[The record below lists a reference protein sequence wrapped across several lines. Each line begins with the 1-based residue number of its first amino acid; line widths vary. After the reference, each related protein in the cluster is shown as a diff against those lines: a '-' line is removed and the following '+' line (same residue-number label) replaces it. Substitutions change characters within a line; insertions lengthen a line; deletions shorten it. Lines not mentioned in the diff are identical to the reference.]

1 MFIHLYF
8 KIFKMKNLLLLLL
21 IVCVACNKDNEDEPL
36 VISRIE
42 YRIDSSIEGAMVK
55 YINSNGTEEMDFLN
69 DSTTW
74 VYTFNWEK
82 DLDSVGFKLKDYITW
97 TSYRIIVNEDTVI
110 NYTGPVPEGGYAG
123 WYPIYYKF

>member
-1 MFIHLYF
+1 
-8 KIFKMKNLLLLLL
+8 MKKLLMLLL
-21 IVCVACNKDNEDEPL
+21 IVFIACNKDNKDDEPL

-42 YRIDSSIEGAMVK
+42 YRIDTSIEGAMVK
-55 YINSNGTEEMDFLN
+55 YINSKGIEEMDFLC
-69 DSTTW
+69 DSSTW
-74 VYTFNWEK
+74 VYTFDWEK

-97 TSYRIIVNEDTVI
+97 TSYRIIVNEDTVV

>member
-1 MFIHLYF
+1 
-8 KIFKMKNLLLLLL
+8 MKNLLLLLL